1 MSTFPWLTV
10 TGAIPLAGA
19 VVISLIPRTP
29 AGAGAPEPGEATEPG
44 AAAEPGGDWAPSG
57 AAEPSRTPSRAPRLS
72 QDTLV
77 KWLALGFSL
86 ATLVVTIIMA
96 VRFNTSG
103 PDYQFTQTYQWIPAF
118 GVHYAVGVDGIAL
131 VLIGLTA
138 VLMPVVILASWND
151 ADAGKRSVKTYFAL
165 MLVLETMTIGV
176 FAATDVFLFYVLF
189 EAMLIP
195 MYFMIGS
202 YGVGQRQYAAVKF
215 LLYGLLGGLLMLV
228 AVIAL
233 YVYSLRAGHGTF
245 LFSSLIHLH
254 LSSTVQK
261 WLFLGFFIA
270 FAIKAPLWPF
280 HTWLPDA
287 AASAQPGAAVILVG
301 VLDKVG
307 TFGMIRYCLELF
319 PAASKYFTPL
329 VLVLAVI
336 GILYGAIVAIG
347 QRDLKRLIAYTSV
360 SHFGFIA
367 LGIFAMTSQGQSG
380 ATLYMVN
387 HGFTTGALFLI
398 VGFMIVRRKSPR
410 IADYGGVQKVAP
422 LLAGLFLVASLAG
435 LSLPG
440 LSTFVSEFLVL
451 VGTFTRYKVAASFAT
466 AGIILAAIYL
476 LWMYQRTM
484 NGPVAESVKDMPDL
498 KPREL
503 WAVAPLIALIIG
515 MGVYPRPVLDII
527 NPAVHQTLTQIHETD
542 PVPQYGGGSGG
553 SSPRANTAAA
563 GSSPATAARTSPSS
577 RAEFSE
583 TAAAAANP
591 AKGAT
596 SLLHIRRR
604 PAVRADAA
612 AAGAPAAAAA
622 AVAQKGV
629 AP

>member
-19 VVISLIPRTP
+19 VVISLIPGQS
-29 AGAGAPEPGEATEPG
+29 A
-44 AAAEPGGDWAPSG
+44 PGGQADRQARDSL
-57 AAEPSRTPSRAPRLS
+57 A
-72 QDTLV
+72 

-86 ATLVVTIIMA
+86 ATLVITIVMA
-96 VRFNTSG
+96 VRFSPSG
-103 PDYQFTQTYQWIPAF
+103 PDFQFTQSYSWIPAF

-138 VLMPVVILASWND
+138 VLVPVIVLASWND
-151 ADAGKRSVKTYFAL
+151 AEGGMRGAGGVPAKHSVKTYFAL

-176 FAATDVFLFYVLF
+176 FAATDVFLFYVFF

-215 LLYGLLGGLLMLV
+215 LLYSLLGGLLMLA

-233 YVYSLRAGHGTF
+233 YVYSARAGHATF
-245 LFSSLIHLH
+245 LFSSLVHVT
-254 LSSTVQK
+254 LSAPVQK

-287 AASAQPGAAVILVG
+287 AASAQPGAAVMLVG

-329 VLVLAVI
+329 VLTLAVI

-347 QRDLKRLIAYTSV
+347 QADLKRLIAYTSV

-387 HGFTTGALFLI
+387 HGFATGALFLI
-398 VGFMIVRRKSPR
+398 AGFLIARRKSQR

-422 LLAGLFLVASLAG
+422 LMAGLFLVASLAG

-440 LSTFVSEFLVL
+440 LGTFVSEFLVL
-451 VGTFTRYKVAASFAT
+451 VGTFTRYKVPAVLAT

-484 NGPVAESVKDMPDL
+484 NGPVAEGVKDMPDI
-498 KPREL
+498 KAREL
-503 WAVAPLIALIIG
+503 WAVGPLLALVIAL
-515 MGVYPRPVLDII
+515 GVYPRPVLDII
-527 NPAVHQTLTQIHETD
+527 NPAVHQTLTQIHTTD
-542 PVPQYGGGSGG
+542 PVPQHPAAGGSGG
-553 SSPRANTAAA
+553 PSPRIST
-563 GSSPATAARTSPSS
+563 T
-577 RAEFSE
+577 
-583 TAAAAANP
+583 
-591 AKGAT
+591 
-596 SLLHIRRR
+596 
-604 PAVRADAA
+604 
-612 AAGAPAAAAA
+612 
-622 AVAQKGV
+622 QKGG
-629 AP
+629 